1 MLLEKERR
9 RGEREEERREKE
21 RGTIGGI
28 LEGSE
33 EECKRGYYEVYLR
46 IIKYILR
53 SEKLSR

>member
-9 RGEREEERREKE
+9 RGEREGERREKE

-28 LEGSE
+28 LEGGE
-33 EECKRGYYEVYLR
+33 KECKRGYYEVYLR

-53 SEKLSR
+53 FEKLSR

>member
-9 RGEREEERREKE
+9 RGEREEERREEE

-33 EECKRGYYEVYLR
+33 
-46 IIKYILR
+46 
-53 SEKLSR
+53 

>member
-28 LEGSE
+28 LEESE
-33 EECKRGYYEVYLR
+33 
-46 IIKYILR
+46 
-53 SEKLSR
+53 